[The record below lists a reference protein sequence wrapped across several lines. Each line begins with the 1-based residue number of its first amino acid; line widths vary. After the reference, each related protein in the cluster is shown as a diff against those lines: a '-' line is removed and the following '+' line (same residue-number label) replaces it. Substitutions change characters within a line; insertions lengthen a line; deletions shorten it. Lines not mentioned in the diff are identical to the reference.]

1 MYTKKTKENCN
12 KDVEYIKEIKNLIVQ
27 IRNVRTN
34 MNIHPSNKVQLI
46 VVTEN
51 KDIEEKNN

>member
-1 MYTKKTKENCN
+1 MYTKKTKENYN
-12 KDVEYIKEIKNLIVQ
+12 KDVKYIKEIKNLIVQ

-46 VVTEN
+46 GVTEN